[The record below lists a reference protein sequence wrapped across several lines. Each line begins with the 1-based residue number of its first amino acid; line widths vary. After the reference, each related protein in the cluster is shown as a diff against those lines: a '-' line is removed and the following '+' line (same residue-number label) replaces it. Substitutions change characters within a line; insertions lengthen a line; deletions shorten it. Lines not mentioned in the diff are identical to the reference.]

1 MPIAQHT
8 PASTVP
14 TPITPLA
21 ISAKEYKGSVFDTS
35 STPEYTLLSFIQ
47 GASWVVDDYFSSI
60 VGEHN
65 DLREIDTDQPNVY
78 QTYTRIKN
86 LELKV
91 GSDLSPSFDEE
102 SGTMMVVGSAIVYGP
117 IKPKKTDYFIA
128 KGSNGNIAVFCV
140 STTQRMTHN
149 NLSVHEISYY
159 LVGYADA
166 LTALTEQLYERSIKT
181 LVFDKERLLHNLTPL
196 LKETD
201 FVTLQSAKKSF
212 DQIANEYVRT
222 FYSQHV
228 GTILMPGQEHFMF
241 DSMLVEYFTNICD
254 TVSVPM
260 ISRVRYMTTDADP
273 ALNRPTLWT
282 AMLMR
287 TDTTL
292 PFVQKK
298 MGLVSKSLFLPK
310 SFGRGAAFS
319 MMEFFVY
326 PDEPDMSMVSAASY
340 LPKGIS
346 IDSDE
351 LIKPTTNYSGQLYD
365 DIEMAY
371 DNNGT
376 PMVLIH
382 PVQKD
387 DYYVLSSAFYED
399 TANKSVLETLVLM
412 YLRNQPVD
420 LSMLAALITSYSRWP
435 RLEQYYYGPL
445 LFTLISQSQKD
456 SY

>member
-14 TPITPLA
+14 TPVVPLA
-21 ISAKEYKGSVFDTS
+21 ISAKDYKGSVFDTTL
-35 STPEYTLLSFIQ
+35 TPENTLLSFIQ
-47 GASWVVDDYFSSI
+47 GASWVVEDYFSSI

-91 GSDLSPSFDEE
+91 SSDLSPSFDEE

-117 IKPKKTDYFIA
+117 VKPKKTDYFIA
-128 KGSNGNIAVFCV
+128 KGSNSNTAVFCV

-159 LVGYADA
+159 LVGYANV
-166 LTALTEQLYERSIKT
+166 LTTLTEQLYERSIKT

-212 DQIANEYVRT
+212 EQIGNSYVQT

-228 GTILMPGQEHFMF
+228 GTIPMPGQERFMF
-241 DSMLVEYFTNICD
+241 DSMLVEYLTNICD

-260 ISRVRYMTTDADP
+260 MSRVRYMTTDADP
-273 ALNRPTLWT
+273 TLNRPTLWSV
-282 AMLMR
+282 MLMR
-287 TDTTL
+287 SDTTL
-292 PFVQKK
+292 AFVQKK
-298 MGLVSKSLFLPK
+298 MGLVDKGLFLPK

-319 MMEFFVY
+319 MMQFFVY
-326 PDEPDMSMVSAASY
+326 PDEPDMSMVSAMSY
-340 LPKGIS
+340 IPKAIS
-346 IDSDE
+346 IDTDE
-351 LIKPTTNYSGQLYD
+351 LIRPTTNSSGQLYA
-365 DIEMAY
+365 DIDLSY

-387 DYYVLSSAFYED
+387 DHYVLSSAFYED
-399 TANKSVLETLVLM
+399 TDDKSVLETLVLM
-412 YLRNQPVD
+412 YLKNQPVNLAM
-420 LSMLAALITSYSRWP
+420 LSALITSYPQWP
-435 RLEQYYYGPL
+435 RFEQYYYCPL
-445 LFTLISQSQKD
+445 LLTLISQSQRD